1 MESTE
6 RYKDKYVR
14 CHSISS
20 PNTPSW
26 FLQFEIEKLFESRAR
41 PKRHTMNMCT
51 RHRFVCE
58 ERGGGGGGEVSYIEH
73 GELPRFDKAFES

>member
-58 ERGGGGGGEVSYIEH
+58 ERGGGFLKIKEGAAS
-73 GELPRFDKAFES
+73 